1 MDVNG
6 TLLRF
11 YMHENRLHR
20 HIALYEWLLEQA
32 KAMDIAGGTAIRAI
46 AGFGRHGRLH
56 EEAFFELAG
65 DLPVEVEFLV
75 GEPQAERLLALI
87 KAEKLQL
94 FYVRMPT
101 EYGIT
106 G

>member
-1 MDVNG
+1 MQGVC
-6 TLLRF
+6 LKF
-11 YMHENRLHR
+11 FVSEVQR
-20 HIALYEWLLEQA
+20 HGSELLYEWLLEQA
-32 KAMDIAGGTAIRAI
+32 KIMGIPGGTAIRAI

-75 GEPQAERLLALI
+75 GAEQAEQLLALL
-87 KAEKLQL
+87 KAEGLRL
-94 FYVRMPT
+94 FYARMPA

-106 G
+106 L